1 VPPASL
7 PAQRLARPDTLRRT
21 SDYRLGYRDGARRHG
36 PLAILYL
43 RANALGGPRLG
54 ITASRKVGG
63 AVVRNRLKR
72 WARETYRRW
81 PERAGLGGLDLIVH
95 YKPAAAAA
103 DHATLAR
110 ELERLLAEASRR
122 RPA

>member
-1 VPPASL
+1 MPPPSPTAE
-7 PAQRLARPDTLRRT
+7 RLARQETLRRT

-36 PLAILYL
+36 PLATLHL
-43 RANALGGPRLG
+43 RPNELARPRLG

-72 WARETYRRW
+72 RARETYRRW
-81 PERAGLGGLDLIVH
+81 ARRGELGGLDLIVH

-103 DHATLAR
+103 DRATLAR
-110 ELERLLAEASRR
+110 ELERLFAEALRR
-122 RPA
+122 RSA